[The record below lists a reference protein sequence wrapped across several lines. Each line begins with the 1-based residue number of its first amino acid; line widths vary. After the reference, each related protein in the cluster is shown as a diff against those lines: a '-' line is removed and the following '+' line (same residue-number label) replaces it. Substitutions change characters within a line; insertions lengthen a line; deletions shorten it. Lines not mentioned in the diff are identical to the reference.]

1 MFNRLEGARKR
12 NARRWTNWEL
22 THPGKLA
29 KYGNGGEGSSSGGSS
44 RPPWPPVYDSSDE
57 EELIPAREPTFS
69 AGDYVHGFDEEDA
82 AVA

>member
-1 MFNRLEGARKR
+1 MFNRLEGAHKR
-12 NARRWTNWEL
+12 NARRWM
-22 THPGKLA
+22 

-57 EELIPAREPTFS
+57 EELIPVREPTFS